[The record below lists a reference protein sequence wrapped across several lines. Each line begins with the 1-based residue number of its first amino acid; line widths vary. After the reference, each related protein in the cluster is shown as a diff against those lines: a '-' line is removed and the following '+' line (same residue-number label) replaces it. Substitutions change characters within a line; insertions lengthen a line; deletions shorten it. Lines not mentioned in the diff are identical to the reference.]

1 MIGNE
6 KMKKHVSFLLFFF
19 YTSFFAFASGHAY
32 TLSVTGHM
40 GFLDYKYSVNVD
52 AEDGWV
58 RFELPGMTA
67 EGALMICEP
76 STGWKRSP
84 TMAQLNSPREVSFR
98 LDSAPLPLRNPSKD
112 SIVEQC
118 FRFAPGSTRGHK
130 DTKDTALYIKAAPGK
145 AARISHIIWEAGNK
159 EPPLG

>member
-1 MIGNE
+1 
-6 KMKKHVSFLLFFF
+6 
-19 YTSFFAFASGHAY
+19 
-32 TLSVTGHM
+32 
-40 GFLDYKYSVNVD
+40 
-52 AEDGWV
+52 
-58 RFELPGMTA
+58 
-67 EGALMICEP
+67 
-76 STGWKRSP
+76 
-84 TMAQLNSPREVSFR
+84 MAQLNSPREVSFR